1 MGSGF
6 ITAKGDEQWR
16 IKRKACAHAFYKEK
30 LVNML
35 EVMKNIVE
43 KRFEELLG
51 QIKTSPSQSHTVDIS
66 TLFLEIM
73 SENIITV
80 AFGEDI
86 NDELFELKMRRTPQ
100 SSEFEA
106 RKVNLSKGI
115 SECWE

>member
-16 IKRKACAHAFYKEK
+16 IKRKACAHAFYKDK
-30 LVNML
+30 LVHML
-35 EVMKNIVE
+35 DVMKDIVE
-43 KRFEELLG
+43 KRFDHLLE
-51 QIKTSPSQSHTVDIS
+51 QIKASPSQSYTVDIS

-73 SENIITV
+73 SKNIITC

-86 NDELFELKMRRTPQ
+86 NDELFELKMRKSPT
-100 SSEFEA
+100 SSEFES
-106 RKVNLSKGI
+106 RKVNLSKAI